1 MSVAD
6 PVFNLTSCISQ
17 VILSISRGSSGIM
30 NETIE
35 LSTNPNCGQIDANV
49 RGRVLDEMH

>member
-6 PVFNLTSCISQ
+6 PVFNFTSCICQ
-17 VILSISRGSSGIM
+17 VTISRRSSGIM